1 MDSVY
6 IYIRWSSQ
14 KQEKGNSRERQTQGC
29 VSYAELQGWNIAEP
43 PFGDFGVS
51 AWKGDHLKSGNL
63 GRFSDRVRSGEIP
76 QGSILLVE
84 ALDRLSRQE
93 WRISRDW
100 LEEMTDAGL
109 RIATVQGC
117 RFFERGSMRS
127 AAGIVTAMEIMM
139 AGHASNQFSESI
151 SERVKKSWDRRRREA
166 SEGRVISRQVPGWLA
181 VVGEGEDRKFEPI
194 VERVEVVREIYT
206 LAAQGVGSRSI
217 ARTLNERGI
226 GPWGRA
232 HHHANSTVAG
242 WEHTYVADILATSAV
257 EGDYEPKIGRHHDAQ
272 KTGERFVGYF
282 GKAIVDADLVAR
294 ARAGVRSR
302 KGTGG
307 RGRDQCRNLFAGLV
321 RCAECQSKMTL
332 VGNSAKPARYLQC
345 MDAGR
350 GRGCQQK
357 RTFPYKAFEGA
368 ALDALLPL
376 ALDDRHFTRPD
387 DSHSIAV
394 ELAET
399 NKGIVLKKTDE
410 DRLVELLLRND
421 SIEAIERKLVQTQSE
436 RRDLEQK
443 RDRLEIALAAA
454 RGAVSP
460 QEHLRRVIE
469 VRGALDDLDHRT
481 RLSARRKVSEAIKGM
496 GVEVT
501 CGFDSAGDDRRFM
514 LRLPVAGL
522 VYFFGAD
529 GSLLSGLAPDRVICD
544 PSMLSSDDQKRQA
557 DYLRRRHE
565 TGQLPRPFEGWTDNH
580 VPEIDVTIDDVRHQH
595 GLEQVETHGSPPGGG
610 QAIA

>member
-1 MDSVY
+1 LDSVY
-6 IYIRWSSQ
+6 IYIRWSSK
-14 KQEKGNSRERQTQGC
+14 KQEQGDSRERQTQAC
-29 VSYAELQGWNIAEP
+29 VSYAERQGWPIAEV

-51 AWKGDHLKSGNL
+51 AWKGDHLKSGSL

-76 QGSILLVE
+76 KGSILLVE

-93 WRISRDW
+93 WRLSRNW

-109 RIATVQGC
+109 RIATVQGS
-117 RFFERGSMRS
+117 RIFDYDTMRS
-127 AAGIVTAMEIMM
+127 AAGIMSAMEIMM
-139 AGHASNQFSESI
+139 AGHASNQLSETI
-151 SERVKKSWDRRRREA
+151 SVRLKSSWVRRRREA
-166 SEGRVISRQVPGWLA
+166 SEGRIISRHVPGWLT
-181 VVGEGEDRKFEPI
+181 VVGEGEARKFEPI
-194 VERVEVVREIYT
+194 GERVEAVREIYT
-206 LAAQGVGSRSI
+206 MAADGVGSRSI
-217 ARTLNERGI
+217 ARTLNQRGI
-226 GPWGRA
+226 RPWGRA

-242 WEHTYVADILATSAV
+242 WEHTYVSDILASAAV

-282 GKAIVDADLVAR
+282 GEAIVDADLVAR

-302 KGTGG
+302 RRTGG

-321 RCAECQSKMTL
+321 RCAECKSKMTL

-357 RTFPYKAFEGA
+357 KTFPYKAFEGA

-376 ALDDRHFTRPD
+376 ALDDRHFSRPD
-387 DSHSIAV
+387 DSHSVAV

-399 NKGIVLKKTDE
+399 NKAIFQKEADE
-410 DRLVELLLRND
+410 NRLVELLLRNEL
-421 SIEAIERKLVQTQSE
+421 IEAIEKRLRQTQAE

-443 RDRLEIALAAA
+443 RCRLDAALAAA

-469 VRGALDDLDHRT
+469 VRGALDDLDHET

-501 CGFDSAGDDRRFM
+501 CGFDRAGNDRRFM

-529 GSLLSGLAPDRVICD
+529 GARLSGLAPDRAIGD
-544 PSMLSSDDQKRQA
+544 PSMLSSDDQKRQS
-557 DYLRRRHE
+557 DYLRRRQE
-565 TGQLPRPFEGWTDNH
+565 NGQLSRPFEGWTDNP
-580 VPEIDVTIDDVRHQH
+580 VPEIDVTIDDVLRQH
-595 GLEQVETHGSPPGGG
+595 GLEQIEAQGSH
-610 QAIA
+610 